1 MARRAGKAASRKAR
15 QRRVQRPGAGP
26 AVPTIAPPSVDEPE
40 ATPSATATPARRSP
54 PPRPA
59 IGSALT
65 VNERSEYHYVE
76 RDLRDIGILSVAMAV
91 LLGVSYF
98 AVRALDI
105 IP

>member
-26 AVPTIAPPSVDEPE
+26 AVPTIAPPSVDE

-65 VNERSEYHYVE
+65 MNERSEYHYVE

-91 LLGVSYF
+91 LLGLSYF
-98 AVRALDI
+98 VVRALDI
-105 IP
+105 VP

>member
-15 QRRVQRPGAGP
+15 QRRVQRPGAAP
-26 AVPTIAPPSVDEPE
+26 AAPATPSPAAGPE
-40 ATPSATATPARRSP
+40 ATASVAATPAHRNP

-76 RDLRDIGILSVAMAV
+76 RDLRDIGILSVGMAV
-91 LLGVSYF
+91 LLGLSYF
-98 AVRALDI
+98 VVRALDI
-105 IP
+105 VP